1 MEKRQRAEKEYD
13 SQEYGIENIVDIK
26 SANEWDEHTI
36 KALKINVVDVDE
48 MFYQLASDDIL
59 NWSDDMWAKNIDI
72 NDLAVD
78 NKIKTLIN
86 KVRNIYLAKSRLAE

>member
-1 MEKRQRAEKEYD
+1 MEKRQRAK
-13 SQEYGIENIVDIK
+13 YGIENIVDIK

-78 NKIKTLIN
+78 KD
-86 KVRNIYLAKSRLAE
+86 S